1 MQLFNLF
8 KKKNENLSQLSV
20 EEHLSYLI
28 DYIPDFYK
36 DQREYLNATDYLKH
50 DEWALS
56 LESLIELTVETGH
69 YFSEEYWQRLADI
82 ANSMSFS
89 ELSNYCLK
97 QIEHNQKEL
106 KSITPFGWTT
116 IKFDDNHFQHYIS
129 EKIKENWVAE
139 RHQRDNVNLLL
150 KKENG
155 VYLKMNGRS
164 GTIYVIDQNRLAEVD
179 LEIGMSG
186 LLLYFNNTTHWILPL
201 KQVLTIEEKQIIRTS
216 IISWASKTKNSVE
229 FDD

>member
-1 MQLFNLF
+1 MQLLNLF

-20 EEHLSYLI
+20 EEQLSYLV
-28 DYIPDFYK
+28 DYIPEFYK
-36 DQREYLNATDYLKH
+36 NQRQYLNATDYLKH
-50 DEWALS
+50 GEWGLS
-56 LESLIELTVETGH
+56 LESLIELAVETGH

-82 ANSMSFS
+82 ANSMSMS

-97 QIEHNQKEL
+97 QIERNQKYL
-106 KSITPFGWTT
+106 KSKTPFGWTT

-139 RHQRDNVNLLL
+139 RHERDNVNSLL
-150 KKENG
+150 KNENG

-164 GTIYVIDQNRLAEVD
+164 GTIYVIDQRRLAEVD

-201 KQVLTIEEKQIIRTS
+201 KQVLTIEEKQGIRTS
-216 IISWASKTKNSVE
+216 IISWASKTKNSIE

>member
-8 KKKNENLSQLSV
+8 KKKNEDISQLSV
-20 EEHLSYLI
+20 KEQLSYLI

-36 DQREYLNATDYLKH
+36 DQREYLYATNYLKH
-50 DEWALS
+50 DEWGLS
-56 LESLIELTVETGH
+56 LESLIELAVETDH
-69 YFSEEYWQRLADI
+69 YFSEEYWQRLADT
-82 ANSMSFS
+82 ANSMSLS

-97 QIEHNQKEL
+97 QIEHNQKDL

-129 EKIKENWVAE
+129 EKIKENWVAK
-139 RHQRDNVNLLL
+139 RHQRDNVNSLL

-164 GTIYVIDQNRLAEVD
+164 GTIYVIDQDRLAEVD
-179 LEIGMSG
+179 VEIGMSG

-201 KQVLTIEEKQIIRTS
+201 KQALTIEEKQIIRTS